1 MKSCLKSPT
10 PPLSPYMAETPTPG
24 ECARHPPLRKMVSFC
39 ADEELEEVFEVED
52 WDRSPLPVTPKL
64 SYE

>member
-10 PPLSPYMAETPTPG
+10 PPFSPYVSEPPTPN
-24 ECARHPPLRKMVSFC
+24 EFIRPPLQKTVSFC